1 MHFNIFN
8 TFMYYE
14 YDSIRD
20 VCFQRHGECEKIFD
34 YRKEIERSLTNL
46 KDPSCYIF
54 RTGLYSQEA
63 YDAMMLIAAISHD
76 AFAYHTDREHAKMNY
91 REVPGW
97 YGLSKDEQAEI
108 ERKYF
113 EGRPKRD
120 TKTKI
125 GRKRFREYA
134 KNLLKPIK
142 VGEPDYRW
150 CKKDLRDMKSGL
162 TYWSYIESILR
173 LEGGEICLIVDMGKG
188 YSIDAKLT
196 DFAYGLEKNHAVMKV
211 MEEAVQWFGTD
222 SPTIKTFPAL
232 LDPNSFNYDG
242 SAYGLFSTEYTVNIN
257 TIRKIREYLKCKHT
271 RRQDIDSKFGEGSY
285 DQLVGAPCYT
295 PFVTLDLIN
304 DVRQS
309 FHQLILNAAREFYY
323 IMAYNTDEQEDL
335 YHDRRKYTA
344 EEFDRL
350 MVEVKER
357 QARNKAK
364 AAKVISDARAEMDRR
379 YKEALGL

>member
-8 TFMYYE
+8 TFIYHE
-14 YDSIRD
+14 YDPVRD
-20 VCFQRHGECEKIFD
+20 VCFQRHGEYEKIFN

-46 KDPSCYIF
+46 KDPSCFIF

-63 YDAMMLIAAISHD
+63 YDAMMLITAISQD
-76 AFAYHTDREHAKMNY
+76 EFSKNTDREHAKMNY

-108 ERKYF
+108 EKKYF

-120 TKTKI
+120 AKTKI
-125 GRKRFREYA
+125 GRKRFCEYA
-134 KNLLKPIK
+134 ENLLKPIK
-142 VGEPDYRW
+142 VEAPDYRW
-150 CKKDLRDMKSGL
+150 NKKDPRDMKSVL

-173 LEGGEICLIVDMGKG
+173 LEGGEICLVYNQGKG
-188 YSIDAKLT
+188 YSIDAKLS
-196 DFAYGLEKNHAVMKV
+196 DFAHGLEENHAVMKV
-211 MEEAVQWFGTD
+211 MKEAMQWFGTD
-222 SPTIKTFPAL
+222 SPTIQTFPAL
-232 LDPNSFNYDG
+232 LDPNSFHYDG

-257 TIRKIREYLKCKHT
+257 TIRKIREYLKCKQT
-271 RRQDIDSKFGEGSY
+271 RRKDIDSMFGEGSY
-285 DQLVGAPCYT
+285 DRLVGTPCYT

-309 FHQLILNAAREFYY
+309 FHPLIVEAAREFHY
-323 IMAYNTDEQEDL
+323 IMVHNTDEEEDL
-335 YHDRRKYTA
+335 YHDHRKYTK

-357 QARNKAK
+357 KAQNKAK
-364 AAKVISDARAEMDRR
+364 AVKVISDARAEMDRR